1 MNHLFYSLLTLL
13 FSLSGPAMGSYSDFW
28 QCSNAAK
35 KPPIIIG
42 ENMNRVKEYA
52 DQVGG
57 HAYKPWK
64 LDPWDPATAMRRNER
79 WILDQRRAGREVID
93 IGPDFERR
101 ATTGYISDF
110 YEMERRN
117 LTGYDNY
124 QKVFERSGS
133 TGGVQGLDF

>member
-1 MNHLFYSLLTLL
+1 MLLTLL
-13 FSLSGPAMGSYSDFW
+13 FSLSGSVMGKHCGFACW
-28 QCSNAAK
+28 SNAARVT
-35 KPPIIIG
+35 PIIIG